1 MGRLVVRGDVLRS
14 LTFSKFV
21 RVRREPFA
29 IRATH
34 RLLCGERKARR
45 GGSVDCNEQN
55 CCSAADGESPP
66 CALKW
71 AKMLFCAR
79 FRAFCS
85 LLPRQAGRF
94 RAEQVPHGLRRL
106 RRGREELYCAFQL
119 GEGRDGRDV
128 SYVYQRIQTCIL
140 EIHAW
145 CLHTSGC
152 NWSVIR
158 SLSPL
163 PRMFSKSHPFW
174 LDRGCLAK
182 EFCAKTGGF
191 CRHFSLSLVW
201 TIVTVRCG
209 GFVVGWFC
217 WWLWSSANTE
227 RKVLN
232 GCASLA
238 PAPRR

>member
-1 MGRLVVRGDVLRS
+1 MSPASEPSLSLLLKMARGVVLRS

-71 AKMLFCAR
+71 AKMLIYAR

-85 LLPRQAGRF
+85 LLPRQADRF

-106 RRGREELYCAFQL
+106 RRGREELYLCVPARRRPRWA
-119 GEGRDGRDV
+119 G
-128 SYVYQRIQTCIL
+128 CI
-140 EIHAW
+140 I
-145 CLHTSGC
+145 
-152 NWSVIR
+152 
-158 SLSPL
+158 
-163 PRMFSKSHPFW
+163 
-174 LDRGCLAK
+174 
-182 EFCAKTGGF
+182 
-191 CRHFSLSLVW
+191 
-201 TIVTVRCG
+201 CG
-209 GFVVGWFC
+209 I
-217 WWLWSSANTE
+217 NE
-227 RKVLN
+227 Y
-232 GCASLA
+232 
-238 PAPRR
+238 RRVF

>member
-1 MGRLVVRGDVLRS
+1 MASETCTHDLLGRGVALGQGAPSPPPPRLPSLLYICTRGIVLRS

-71 AKMLFCAR
+71 AKMLICAR

-128 SYVYQRIQTCIL
+128 SYLVSTNTDVYSRDTCMVS
-140 EIHAW
+140 
-145 CLHTSGC
+145 TY
-152 NWSVIR
+152 IR
-158 SLSPL
+158 
-163 PRMFSKSHPFW
+163 
-174 LDRGCLAK
+174 
-182 EFCAKTGGF
+182 
-191 CRHFSLSLVW
+191 V
-201 TIVTVRCG
+201 
-209 GFVVGWFC
+209 
-217 WWLWSSANTE
+217 
-227 RKVLN
+227 
-232 GCASLA
+232 
-238 PAPRR
+238 